1 MWYKNPLREYQS
13 WQAYTPM
20 QFDLALF
27 VFLSRRRTHAH
38 DTIHRSHACRTYCIQ
53 TLQTLLPHS
62 ISFPAVLGLSGLLL
76 TFRIKAVLGL
86 RAILLT
92 FRIKPVL
99 GLHAILLTLRIG
111 FVALP
116 VASLLF
122 FMRFLKT
129 VTLLISCESPTQ
141 QSSFN
146 FAIFFARFFS
156 LRDRRDGILKKTNQ
170 TRQAFGTTVTTI
182 E

>member
-20 QFDLALF
+20 QIDLALF

-53 TLQTLLPHS
+53 TLQTLLPHN

-76 TFRIKAVLGL
+76 TFRRIKAVLSL

-92 FRIKPVL
+92 FLIKPVL
-99 GLHAILLTLRIG
+99 DLHAILLTLMIG

-122 FMRFLKT
+122 FMRFSVENCHAPQYLAT
-129 VTLLISCESPTQ
+129 RQHNSRHLTLR
-141 QSSFN
+141 SSLHDSFL
-146 FAIFFARFFS
+146 FAI
-156 LRDRRDGILKKTNQ
+156 DVT
-170 TRQAFGTTVTTI
+170 AF
-182 E
+182 

>member
-1 MWYKNPLREYQS
+1 MWYKNPLIEYHS
-13 WQAYTPM
+13 WQAFTPM
-20 QFDLALF
+20 QIDLALF

-99 GLHAILLTLRIG
+99 GLHAILLTL
-111 FVALP
+111 
-116 VASLLF
+116 
-122 FMRFLKT
+122 
-129 VTLLISCESPTQ
+129 TQ
-141 QSSFN
+141 QKIRTITFTIVSRKIHRAFN
-146 FAIFFARFFS
+146 YFTM
-156 LRDRRDGILKKTNQ
+156 LK
-170 TRQAFGTTVTTI
+170 
-182 E
+182 

>member
-20 QFDLALF
+20 QIDLALF

-76 TFRIKAVLGL
+76 TFRIRAVLGL
-86 RAILLT
+86 RAILLTFRIKPVLGLSALSLT

-129 VTLLISCESPTQ
+129 VTLLNI
-141 QSSFN
+141 
-146 FAIFFARFFS
+146 
-156 LRDRRDGILKKTNQ
+156 LRLAN
-170 TRQAFGTTVTTI
+170 TTVI
-182 E
+182 I